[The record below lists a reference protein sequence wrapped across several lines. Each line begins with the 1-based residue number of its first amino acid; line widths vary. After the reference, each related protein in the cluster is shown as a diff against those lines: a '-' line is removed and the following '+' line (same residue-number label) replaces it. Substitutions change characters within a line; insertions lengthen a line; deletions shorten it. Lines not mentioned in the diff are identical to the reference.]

1 MNEFN
6 EYVRETF
13 SAVGDVVIRAMM
25 GGYFVYFSSYIVA
38 SICLKLSKSIKSTCF
53 L

>member
-13 SAVGDVVIRAMM
+13 SAVGDVVIRTMM
-25 GGYFVYFSSYIVA
+25 GGHLV
-38 SICLKLSKSIKSTCF
+38 
-53 L
+53 